1 MNLIRDIKIRTMMII
16 ILIIFSVLWGGVSA
30 FALHS
35 LKQLTAELS
44 LTDIQQEN
52 DEIINGANG
61 LYYRVGNTLDR
72 TLDAKRKN
80 DSATVS
86 EELES
91 ATADIS
97 KLRAGLEK
105 FKTIDHGSLDKAT
118 TDVIYNSSYQ
128 LFTRAIVPMYDALKA
143 DRVDEY
149 VQLSNQPYRELR
161 RNFTTAI
168 EQHNTKIDELQREAK
183 QRITWWVDTCRN
195 VLIGALVIGLLIVF
209 LTDRYLVRFLVKPLG
224 RIEEHMQILAAG
236 QLQTRM
242 MDMGKNCVGKLVP
255 FIQGMQDNWVRTVS
269 DIRSSSHEIYRSA
282 GEIAAGNT
290 DLSSRTEEQASAL
303 EQTAASMEELS
314 AVVKQNA
321 DNASQASQLALTA
334 SQAANQ
340 GGEIVGHVV
349 STMNNIS
356 ASSQK
361 IVDIIA
367 VINSIA
373 FQTNILAL
381 NAAVEAARAGE
392 QGRGFAV
399 VAAEV
404 RNLAQRSAQSAKEI
418 EGLIAASADS
428 VKTGTEQVALAGEA
442 MAKIVRDVTNVTDIM
457 GEIASASA
465 EQSKGI
471 TQVGQAVVEMD
482 SVTQQNAA
490 LVEQSSAA
498 SASLEEQARRLTEIV
513 SIFQLDTANEQLS
526 VQTSKTAVQ
535 QKKDTPVAVNKAPAR
550 TSMDNWET
558 F

>member
-1 MNLIRDIKIRTMMII
+1 MII

-30 FALHS
+30 FVLHS
-35 LKQLTAELS
+35 LQELTTDLS

-52 DEIINGANG
+52 SDIMNDDNG
-61 LYYRVGNTLDR
+61 LYYRVENTLDR
-72 TLDAKRKN
+72 TLDAIRKN
-80 DSATVS
+80 DSAAIS
-86 EELES
+86 EQLES
-91 ATADIS
+91 AAADIG
-97 KLRAGLEK
+97 KLRADLEK
-105 FKTIDHGSLDKAT
+105 FRTGDHGSIDKAT

-128 LFTRAIVPMYDALKA
+128 LLTRAIVPMYDALKA
-143 DRVDEY
+143 GRGDEY
-149 VQLSNQPYRELR
+149 VQLSNQPRRELR
-161 RNFTTAI
+161 RNFTAAI
-168 EQHNTKIDELQREAK
+168 EQYNTEIDKLIRDDK
-183 QRITWWVDTCRN
+183 QQITGWVDTCRN
-195 VLIGALVIGLLIVF
+195 VLIAALVIGLLIVF
-209 LTDRYLVRFLVKPLG
+209 LTDRYLVRYLVKPLEC
-224 RIEEHMQILAAG
+224 IQAHLQILADG
-236 QLQTRM
+236 KLQTRI
-242 MDMGKNCVGKLVP
+242 MDMGKNCAGKLVP
-255 FIQGMQDNWVRTVS
+255 FIQDMQDNWVRTVS

-321 DNASQASQLALTA
+321 DNASQASQLAQTA
-334 SQAANQ
+334 SQDANK

-399 VAAEV
+399 VASEV

-428 VKTGTEQVALAGEA
+428 VKTGSEQVALAGEA

-513 SIFQLDTANEQLS
+513 SIFQLPTANEPPS
-526 VQTSKTAVQ
+526 VQPLQAPVQ
-535 QKKDTPVAVNKAPAR
+535 QKKDTPVAVNTHASV
-550 TSMDNWET
+550 TSDNWET

>member
-1 MNLIRDIKIRTMMII
+1 MII

-30 FALHS
+30 FVLHS
-35 LKQLTAELS
+35 LQELTTDLS

-52 DEIINGANG
+52 RDIMNDDNG
-61 LYYRVGNTLDR
+61 LYYRVENTLDR
-72 TLDAKRKN
+72 TLDAIRKN
-80 DSATVS
+80 DSAAIS
-86 EELES
+86 EQLES
-91 ATADIS
+91 AAADIG
-97 KLRAGLEK
+97 KLRADLEK
-105 FKTIDHGSLDKAT
+105 FRTGDHGSIDKAT

-128 LFTRAIVPMYDALKA
+128 LLTRAIVPMYDALKA
-143 DRVDEY
+143 GRGDEY
-149 VQLSNQPYRELR
+149 VQLSNQPRRELR
-161 RNFTTAI
+161 RNFTAAI
-168 EQHNTKIDELQREAK
+168 EQYNTEIDKLIRDDK
-183 QRITWWVDTCRN
+183 QQITWWVDTCRN
-195 VLIGALVIGLLIVF
+195 VLIAALVIGLLIVF
-209 LTDRYLVRFLVKPLG
+209 LTDRYLVRYLVKPLEC
-224 RIEEHMQILAAG
+224 IQAHLQILADG
-236 QLQTRM
+236 KLQTRI
-242 MDMGKNCVGKLVP
+242 MDMGKNCAGKLVP
-255 FIQGMQDNWVRTVS
+255 FIQDMQDNWVRTVS

-321 DNASQASQLALTA
+321 DNASQASQLAQTA
-334 SQAANQ
+334 SQAANK

-399 VAAEV
+399 VASEV

-428 VKTGTEQVALAGEA
+428 VKTGSEQVALAGEA
-442 MAKIVRDVTNVTDIM
+442 MAKIVRGVTNVTDIM

-513 SIFQLDTANEQLS
+513 SIFQLPTANEPPS
-526 VQTSKTAVQ
+526 VQPLQAPVQ
-535 QKKDTPVAVNKAPAR
+535 QKKDTPVAVNTHASV
-550 TSMDNWET
+550 TSDNWET

>member
-1 MNLIRDIKIRTMMII
+1 MMII

-30 FALHS
+30 FVLHS
-35 LKQLTAELS
+35 LQKLTTDLS

-52 DEIINGANG
+52 RDIMNDDNG
-61 LYYRVGNTLDR
+61 LYYRVENTLDR
-72 TLDAKRKN
+72 TLDAIRKN
-80 DSATVS
+80 DSAAIS
-86 EELES
+86 EQLES
-91 ATADIS
+91 AAADIG
-97 KLRAGLEK
+97 KLRADLEK
-105 FKTIDHGSLDKAT
+105 FRTGDHGSIDKAT

-128 LFTRAIVPMYDALKA
+128 LLTRAIVPMYDALKA
-143 DRVDEY
+143 GRGDEY
-149 VQLSNQPYRELR
+149 VQLSNQPRRELR
-161 RNFTTAI
+161 RNFTAAI
-168 EQHNTKIDELQREAK
+168 EQYNTEIDKLIRDDK
-183 QRITWWVDTCRN
+183 QQITWWVDTCRN
-195 VLIGALVIGLLIVF
+195 VLIAALVIGLLIVF
-209 LTDRYLVRFLVKPLG
+209 LTDRYLVRYLVKPLEC
-224 RIEEHMQILAAG
+224 IQAHLQILADG
-236 QLQTRM
+236 KLQTRI
-242 MDMGKNCVGKLVP
+242 MDMGKNCAGKLVP
-255 FIQGMQDNWVRTVS
+255 FIQDMQDNWVRTVS
-269 DIRSSSHEIYRSA
+269 DIRSSSYEIYRSA

-321 DNASQASQLALTA
+321 DNASQASQLAQTA
-334 SQAANQ
+334 SQAANK

-399 VAAEV
+399 VASEV

-428 VKTGTEQVALAGEA
+428 VKTGSEQVALAGEA

-513 SIFQLDTANEQLS
+513 SIFQLATANKPPS
-526 VQTSKTAVQ
+526 VQPLQAPVQ
-535 QKKDTPVAVNKAPAR
+535 QKKDTPVAVNTHASV
-550 TSMDNWET
+550 TSDNWET

>member
-30 FALHS
+30 LALHS
-35 LKQLTAELS
+35 LQQLTTELS
-44 LTDIQQEN
+44 LTDIRQEN
-52 DEIINGANG
+52 GDIINDANG
-61 LYYRVGNTLDR
+61 LYYRVENTLDR
-72 TLDAKRKN
+72 TLDAIRKN
-80 DSATVS
+80 DSAAIS
-86 EELES
+86 EQLES
-91 ATADIS
+91 AAADIG
-97 KLRAGLEK
+97 KLRADLEK
-105 FKTIDHGSLDKAT
+105 FRTGDHGSIDKAT

-128 LFTRAIVPMYDALKA
+128 LLTRAIVPMYDALKA
-143 DRVDEY
+143 GRGDEY
-149 VQLSNQPYRELR
+149 VQLSNQPCRELR
-161 RNFTTAI
+161 RNFTAAI
-168 EQHNTKIDELQREAK
+168 EQYNTEIDKLTRDAK

-195 VLIGALVIGLLIVF
+195 VLIAALVIGLLIVF
-209 LTDRYLVRFLVKPLG
+209 LTDRYLVRYLVKPLEC
-224 RIEEHMQILAAG
+224 IQAHLQILADG
-236 QLQTRM
+236 KLQTRI
-242 MDMGKNCVGKLVP
+242 MDMGKNCAGKLVP
-255 FIQGMQDNWVRTVS
+255 FIQDMQDHWVRTVS
-269 DIRSSSHEIYRSA
+269 DIRSSSYEIYRSA

-321 DNASQASQLALTA
+321 DNASQASQLAQTA
-334 SQAANQ
+334 SQAANK

-399 VAAEV
+399 VASEV

-428 VKTGTEQVALAGEA
+428 VKTGSEQVALAGEA

-513 SIFQLDTANEQLS
+513 SIFQLATANKPPS
-526 VQTSKTAVQ
+526 VQPLQAPVQ
-535 QKKDTPVAVNKAPAR
+535 QKKDTPVAVNTHAR
-550 TSMDNWET
+550 VTSDNWET

>member
-1 MNLIRDIKIRTMMII
+1 MII

-30 FALHS
+30 FVLHS
-35 LKQLTAELS
+35 LQELATDLS

-52 DEIINGANG
+52 RDIMNDDNG
-61 LYYRVGNTLDR
+61 LYYRVENTLDR
-72 TLDAKRKN
+72 TLDAIRKN
-80 DSATVS
+80 DSAAIS
-86 EELES
+86 EQLES
-91 ATADIS
+91 AAADIG
-97 KLRAGLEK
+97 KLRADLEK
-105 FKTIDHGSLDKAT
+105 FRTGDHGNIDKAT

-128 LFTRAIVPMYDALKA
+128 LLTRAIVPMYDALKA
-143 DRVDEY
+143 GRGDEY
-149 VQLSNQPYRELR
+149 VQLSNQPGRELR
-161 RNFTTAI
+161 RNFTATI
-168 EQHNTKIDELQREAK
+168 EQYNTEIDKLIRDDRQ
-183 QRITWWVDTCRN
+183 QITWWVDTCRN
-195 VLIGALVIGLLIVF
+195 VLIAALVIGLLIVF
-209 LTDRYLVRFLVKPLG
+209 LTDRYLVRYLVKPLEC
-224 RIEEHMQILAAG
+224 IQAHLQILADG
-236 QLQTRM
+236 KLQTRI
-242 MDMGKNCVGKLVP
+242 MDMGKNCAGKLVP
-255 FIQGMQDNWVRTVS
+255 FIQDMQDNWVRTVS

-321 DNASQASQLALTA
+321 DNASQASQLAQTA
-334 SQAANQ
+334 SQAANK

-399 VAAEV
+399 VASEV

-428 VKTGTEQVALAGEA
+428 VKTGSEQVALAGEA

-513 SIFQLDTANEQLS
+513 SIFQLPTANEPPS
-526 VQTSKTAVQ
+526 VQPLQAPVQ
-535 QKKDTPVAVNKAPAR
+535 QKKDTPVAVNTHASV
-550 TSMDNWET
+550 TSDNWET

>member
-1 MNLIRDIKIRTMMII
+1 MMII

-30 FALHS
+30 FVLHS
-35 LKQLTAELS
+35 LQELTTDLS

-52 DEIINGANG
+52 RDIMNGDNG
-61 LYYRVGNTLDR
+61 LYYRVENTLDR
-72 TLDAKRKN
+72 TLDAIRKN
-80 DSATVS
+80 DSAAIS
-86 EELES
+86 EQLES
-91 ATADIS
+91 AAADIG
-97 KLRAGLEK
+97 KLRADLEK
-105 FKTIDHGSLDKAT
+105 FRTGDHGSIDKAT

-128 LFTRAIVPMYDALKA
+128 LLTRAIVPMYDALKA
-143 DRVDEY
+143 GRGDEY
-149 VQLSNQPYRELR
+149 VQLSNQPRRELR
-161 RNFTTAI
+161 RNFTAAI
-168 EQHNTKIDELQREAK
+168 EQYNTEIDKLIRDDK
-183 QRITWWVDTCRN
+183 QHITWWVDTCRN
-195 VLIGALVIGLLIVF
+195 VLIAALVIGLLIVF
-209 LTDRYLVRFLVKPLG
+209 LTDRYLVRYLVKPLEC
-224 RIEEHMQILAAG
+224 IQAHLQILADG
-236 QLQTRM
+236 KLQTRI
-242 MDMGKNCVGKLVP
+242 MDMGKNCAGKLVP
-255 FIQGMQDNWVRTVS
+255 FIQDMQDNWVRTVS

-321 DNASQASQLALTA
+321 DNASQASQLAQTA
-334 SQAANQ
+334 SQAANK

-399 VAAEV
+399 VASEV

-428 VKTGTEQVALAGEA
+428 VKTGSEQVALAGEA

-513 SIFQLDTANEQLS
+513 SIFQLATANKPPS
-526 VQTSKTAVQ
+526 VQPLQAPVQ
-535 QKKDTPVAVNKAPAR
+535 QKKDTPVAVNTHASV
-550 TSMDNWET
+550 TSDNWET

>member
-1 MNLIRDIKIRTMMII
+1 MII

-30 FALHS
+30 FVLHS
-35 LKQLTAELS
+35 LQELTTDLS

-52 DEIINGANG
+52 RDIMNGDNG
-61 LYYRVGNTLDR
+61 LYYRVENTLDR
-72 TLDAKRKN
+72 TLDAIRKN
-80 DSATVS
+80 DSAAIS
-86 EELES
+86 EQLES
-91 ATADIS
+91 AAADIG
-97 KLRAGLEK
+97 KLRADLEK
-105 FKTIDHGSLDKAT
+105 FRTGDHGSIDKAT

-128 LFTRAIVPMYDALKA
+128 LLTRAIVPMYDALKA
-143 DRVDEY
+143 GRGDEY
-149 VQLSNQPYRELR
+149 VQLSNQPRRELR
-161 RNFTTAI
+161 RNFTAAI
-168 EQHNTKIDELQREAK
+168 EQYNTEIDKLIRDDK
-183 QRITWWVDTCRN
+183 QHITWWVDTCRN
-195 VLIGALVIGLLIVF
+195 VLIAALVIGLLIVF
-209 LTDRYLVRFLVKPLG
+209 LTDRYLVRYLVKPLEC
-224 RIEEHMQILAAG
+224 IQAHLQILADG
-236 QLQTRM
+236 KLQTRI
-242 MDMGKNCVGKLVP
+242 MDMGKNCAGKLVP
-255 FIQGMQDNWVRTVS
+255 FIQDMQDNWVRTVS

-321 DNASQASQLALTA
+321 DNASQASQLAQTA
-334 SQAANQ
+334 SQAANK

-399 VAAEV
+399 VASEV

-428 VKTGTEQVALAGEA
+428 VKTGSEQVALAGEA

-513 SIFQLDTANEQLS
+513 SIFQLPTANEPPS
-526 VQTSKTAVQ
+526 VQPLQAPVQ
-535 QKKDTPVAVNKAPAR
+535 QKKDTPVAVNTHASV
-550 TSMDNWET
+550 TSDNWET

>member
-1 MNLIRDIKIRTMMII
+1 MII

-30 FALHS
+30 FVLHS
-35 LKQLTAELS
+35 LQKLTTDLS

-52 DEIINGANG
+52 RDIMNDDNG
-61 LYYRVGNTLDR
+61 LYYRVENTLDR
-72 TLDAKRKN
+72 TLDAIRKN
-80 DSATVS
+80 DSAAIS
-86 EELES
+86 EQLES
-91 ATADIS
+91 AAADIG
-97 KLRAGLEK
+97 KLRADLEK
-105 FKTIDHGSLDKAT
+105 FRTGDHGSIDKAT

-128 LFTRAIVPMYDALKA
+128 LLTRAIVPMYDALKA
-143 DRVDEY
+143 GRGDEY
-149 VQLSNQPYRELR
+149 VQLSNQPRRELR
-161 RNFTTAI
+161 RNFTAAI
-168 EQHNTKIDELQREAK
+168 EQYNTEIDKLIRDDK
-183 QRITWWVDTCRN
+183 QQITWWVDTCRN
-195 VLIGALVIGLLIVF
+195 VLIAALVIGLLIVF
-209 LTDRYLVRFLVKPLG
+209 LTDRYLVRYLVKPLEC
-224 RIEEHMQILAAG
+224 IQAHLQILADG
-236 QLQTRM
+236 KLQTRI
-242 MDMGKNCVGKLVP
+242 MDMGKNCAGKLVP
-255 FIQGMQDNWVRTVS
+255 FIQDMQDNWVRTVS

-321 DNASQASQLALTA
+321 DNASQASQLAQTA
-334 SQAANQ
+334 SQAANK

-399 VAAEV
+399 VASEV

-428 VKTGTEQVALAGEA
+428 VKTGSEQVALAGEA

-513 SIFQLDTANEQLS
+513 SIFQLATANKPPS
-526 VQTSKTAVQ
+526 VQPLQAPVQ
-535 QKKDTPVAVNKAPAR
+535 QKKDTPVAVNTHASV
-550 TSMDNWET
+550 TSDNWET

>member
-16 ILIIFSVLWGGVSA
+16 ILILFSLLWGGVSA
-30 FALHS
+30 FALYS
-35 LKQLTAELS
+35 LKQLTTELS
-44 LTDIQQEN
+44 LTDTQQEN
-52 DEIINGANG
+52 GDIINGANS
-61 LYYRVGNTLDR
+61 LYYRVGETLDR
-72 TLDAKRKN
+72 TLEARGRN
-80 DSATVS
+80 EPATVTS
-86 EELES
+86 GLES
-91 ATADIS
+91 TAVDIS
-97 KLRAGLEK
+97 RLHAGLEK
-105 FKTIDHGSLDKAT
+105 FKATDHANIDPAI
-118 TDVIYNSSYQ
+118 TDNIYNSSYQ
-128 LFTRAIVPMYDALKA
+128 LFSTAIEPMYEALKA
-143 DRVDEY
+143 GRDEDY
-149 VQLSNQPYRELR
+149 VRLSEQPYRELR

-168 EQHNTKIDELQREAK
+168 DQYNAEIGSLKRDASA
-183 QRITWWVDTCRN
+183 RITWWVAMCRN
-195 VLIGALVIGLLIVF
+195 VLIAALVLGVIIVF
-209 LTDRYLVRFLVKPLG
+209 LTDRYLVRFLVTPLE
-224 RIEEHMQILAAG
+224 RVQSHMQILAAG

-242 MDMGKNCVGKLVP
+242 TDMGKNCVGKLVP
-255 FIQGMQDNWVRTVS
+255 FIREMQDNWVRTVS
-269 DIRSSSHEIYRSA
+269 DIRSSAHEIYRSA
-282 GEIAAGNT
+282 GEIAAGNS

-321 DNASQASQLALTA
+321 DNASQASQLAQTT
-334 SQAANQ
+334 SQAANK
-340 GGEIVGHVV
+340 GGEIVDNVV
-349 STMNNIS
+349 STMNTIS
-356 ASSQK
+356 AGSQK
-361 IVDIIA
+361 IGDIIG

-399 VAAEV
+399 VASEV

-428 VKTGTEQVALAGEA
+428 VKTGSEQVAMAGEA
-442 MAKIVRDVTNVTDIM
+442 MSRIVRDVTNVTDIM

-513 SIFQLDTANEQLS
+513 SVFQLAGMNDPKIQPP
-526 VQTSKTAVQ
+526 VQAHAVPVRTAVA
-535 QKKDTPVAVNKAPAR
+535 TNAPALAS
-550 TSMDNWET
+550 TDNWET

>member
-1 MNLIRDIKIRTMMII
+1 MII

-30 FALHS
+30 FVLHS
-35 LKQLTAELS
+35 LQELTTDLS

-52 DEIINGANG
+52 SDIMNDDNG
-61 LYYRVGNTLDR
+61 LYYRVENTLDR
-72 TLDAKRKN
+72 TLDAIRKN
-80 DSATVS
+80 DSAAIS
-86 EELES
+86 EQLES
-91 ATADIS
+91 AAADIG
-97 KLRAGLEK
+97 KLRADLEK
-105 FKTIDHGSLDKAT
+105 FRTGDHGSIDKAT

-128 LFTRAIVPMYDALKA
+128 LLTRAIVPMYDALKA
-143 DRVDEY
+143 GRGDEY
-149 VQLSNQPYRELR
+149 VQLSNQPRRELR
-161 RNFTTAI
+161 RNFTAAI
-168 EQHNTKIDELQREAK
+168 EQYNTEIDKLIRDDK
-183 QRITWWVDTCRN
+183 QQITWWVDTCRN
-195 VLIGALVIGLLIVF
+195 VLIAALVIGLLIVF
-209 LTDRYLVRFLVKPLG
+209 LTDRYLVRYLVKPLEC
-224 RIEEHMQILAAG
+224 IQAHLQILADG
-236 QLQTRM
+236 KLQTRI
-242 MDMGKNCVGKLVP
+242 MDMGKNCAGKLVP
-255 FIQGMQDNWVRTVS
+255 FIQDMQDNWVRTVS

-321 DNASQASQLALTA
+321 DNASQASQLAQTA
-334 SQAANQ
+334 SQDANK

-399 VAAEV
+399 VASEV

-428 VKTGTEQVALAGEA
+428 VKTGSEQVALAGEA
-442 MAKIVRDVTNVTDIM
+442 MAKIVRGVTNVTDIM

-513 SIFQLDTANEQLS
+513 SIFQLPTANEPPS
-526 VQTSKTAVQ
+526 VQPLQAPVQ
-535 QKKDTPVAVNKAPAR
+535 QKKDTPVAVNTHASV
-550 TSMDNWET
+550 TSDNWET

>member
-1 MNLIRDIKIRTMMII
+1 MII

-30 FALHS
+30 FVLHS
-35 LKQLTAELS
+35 LQELTTDLS

-52 DEIINGANG
+52 RDIMNDDNG
-61 LYYRVGNTLDR
+61 LYYRVENTLDR
-72 TLDAKRKN
+72 TLDAIRKN
-80 DSATVS
+80 DSAAIS
-86 EELES
+86 EQLES
-91 ATADIS
+91 AAADIG
-97 KLRAGLEK
+97 KLRADLEK
-105 FKTIDHGSLDKAT
+105 FRTGDHGSIDKAT

-128 LFTRAIVPMYDALKA
+128 LLTRAIVPMYDALKA
-143 DRVDEY
+143 GRGDEY
-149 VQLSNQPYRELR
+149 VQLSNQPRRELR
-161 RNFTTAI
+161 RNFTAAI
-168 EQHNTKIDELQREAK
+168 EQYNTEIDKLIRDDK
-183 QRITWWVDTCRN
+183 QQITWWVDTCRN
-195 VLIGALVIGLLIVF
+195 VLIAALVIGLLIVF
-209 LTDRYLVRFLVKPLG
+209 LTDRYLVRYLVKPLEC
-224 RIEEHMQILAAG
+224 IQAHLQILADG
-236 QLQTRM
+236 KLQTRI
-242 MDMGKNCVGKLVP
+242 MDMGKNCAGKLVP
-255 FIQGMQDNWVRTVS
+255 FIQDMQDNWVRTVS

-321 DNASQASQLALTA
+321 DNASQASQLAQTA
-334 SQAANQ
+334 SQDANK

-399 VAAEV
+399 VASEV

-428 VKTGTEQVALAGEA
+428 VKTGSEQVALAGEA
-442 MAKIVRDVTNVTDIM
+442 MAKIVRGVTNVTDIM

-513 SIFQLDTANEQLS
+513 SIFQLPTANEPPS
-526 VQTSKTAVQ
+526 VQPLQAPVQ
-535 QKKDTPVAVNKAPAR
+535 QKKDTPVAVNTHASV
-550 TSMDNWET
+550 TSDNWET

>member
-30 FALHS
+30 FVLHS
-35 LKQLTAELS
+35 LQELTTDLS

-52 DEIINGANG
+52 RDIMSDDNG
-61 LYYRVGNTLDR
+61 LYYRVENTLDR
-72 TLDAKRKN
+72 TLDAIRKN
-80 DSATVS
+80 DSAAIS
-86 EELES
+86 EQLES
-91 ATADIS
+91 AAADIG
-97 KLRAGLEK
+97 KLRADLEK
-105 FKTIDHGSLDKAT
+105 FRTGDHGSIDKAT

-128 LFTRAIVPMYDALKA
+128 LLTRAIVPMYDALKA
-143 DRVDEY
+143 GRGDEY
-149 VQLSNQPYRELR
+149 VQLSNQPRRELR
-161 RNFTTAI
+161 RNFTAAI
-168 EQHNTKIDELQREAK
+168 EQYNTEIDKLIRDDK
-183 QRITWWVDTCRN
+183 QQITWWVDTCRN
-195 VLIGALVIGLLIVF
+195 VLIAALVIGLLIVF
-209 LTDRYLVRFLVKPLG
+209 LTDRYLVRYLVKPLEC
-224 RIEEHMQILAAG
+224 IQAHLQILADG
-236 QLQTRM
+236 KLQTRI
-242 MDMGKNCVGKLVP
+242 MDMGKNCAGKLVP
-255 FIQGMQDNWVRTVS
+255 FIQDMQDNWVRTVS

-321 DNASQASQLALTA
+321 DNASQASQLAQTA
-334 SQAANQ
+334 SQAANK

-399 VAAEV
+399 VASEV

-428 VKTGTEQVALAGEA
+428 VKTGSEQVALAGEA
-442 MAKIVRDVTNVTDIM
+442 MAKIVRGVTNVTDIM

-513 SIFQLDTANEQLS
+513 SIFQLPTANEPPS
-526 VQTSKTAVQ
+526 VQPLQAPVQ
-535 QKKDTPVAVNKAPAR
+535 QKKDTPVAVNTHASV
-550 TSMDNWET
+550 TSDNWET

>member
-1 MNLIRDIKIRTMMII
+1 MII

-35 LKQLTAELS
+35 LKQLTTELS

-52 DEIINGANG
+52 ADIINGANG
-61 LYYRVGNTLDR
+61 LYYQVGKTLDH
-72 TLDAKRKN
+72 TLDAIRKN
-80 DSATVS
+80 DIATTS

-91 ATADIS
+91 AAADIS

-105 FKTIDHGSLDKAT
+105 FKTVDHGSIDKAT
-118 TDVIYNSSYQ
+118 ADVIYNSSYQ
-128 LFTRAIVPMYDALKA
+128 LFTRAIIPMYDALKA
-143 DRVDEY
+143 GRDDEY
-149 VQLSNQPYRELR
+149 VQLSNHTGRELR
-161 RNFTTAI
+161 RNFTAAI
-168 EQHNTKIDELQREAK
+168 EQYNTEIDKLARDAK

-195 VLIGALVIGLLIVF
+195 VLIAALVIGLLIVS
-209 LTDRYLVRFLVKPLG
+209 LTDRYLVRYLVKPLE
-224 RIEEHMQILAAG
+224 RIQAHLQILADG
-236 QLQTRM
+236 KLQTRI
-242 MDMGKNCVGKLVP
+242 MDMGNNCVGKLVP
-255 FIQGMQDNWVRTVS
+255 FIQDMQDNWVRTVS
-269 DIRSSSHEIYRSA
+269 DIRSSADEIYRSA
-282 GEIAAGNT
+282 GEIAVGNS

-321 DNASQASQLALTA
+321 DNASQASQLAQTA
-334 SQAANQ
+334 SQAANK

-356 ASSQK
+356 TSSQK
-361 IVDIIA
+361 IVDIIG

-399 VAAEV
+399 VASEV

-428 VKTGTEQVALAGEA
+428 VKTGSEQVALAGEA
-442 MAKIVRDVTNVTDIM
+442 MAKIVMDVTNVTDIM

-498 SASLEEQARRLTEIV
+498 SASLEEQARRLTEVV
-513 SIFQLDTANEQLS
+513 SIFQLATANEQLS
-526 VQTSKTAVQ
+526 VQSSQAQVQ
-535 QKKDTPVAVNKAPAR
+535 QKKDPPVDVNKAPAR
-550 TSMDNWET
+550 VSANNWET

>member
-1 MNLIRDIKIRTMMII
+1 MII

-35 LKQLTAELS
+35 LQELTTDLS
-44 LTDIQQEN
+44 LTDIQREN
-52 DEIINGANG
+52 SDIMNDDNG
-61 LYYRVGNTLDR
+61 LYYRVENTLDR
-72 TLDAKRKN
+72 TLDAIRKN
-80 DSATVS
+80 DSAAIS
-86 EELES
+86 EQLES
-91 ATADIS
+91 AAADIG
-97 KLRAGLEK
+97 KLRADLEK
-105 FKTIDHGSLDKAT
+105 FRTGDHGSIDKAT

-128 LFTRAIVPMYDALKA
+128 LLTRAIVPMYDALKA
-143 DRVDEY
+143 GRGDEY
-149 VQLSNQPYRELR
+149 VQLSNQPRRELR
-161 RNFTTAI
+161 RNFTAAI
-168 EQHNTKIDELQREAK
+168 EQYNTEIDKLIRDDK
-183 QRITWWVDTCRN
+183 QQITWWVDTCRN
-195 VLIGALVIGLLIVF
+195 VLIAALVIGLLIVF
-209 LTDRYLVRFLVKPLG
+209 LTDRYLVRYLVKPLEC
-224 RIEEHMQILAAG
+224 IQAHLQILADG
-236 QLQTRM
+236 KLQTRI
-242 MDMGKNCVGKLVP
+242 MDMGKNCAGKLVP
-255 FIQGMQDNWVRTVS
+255 FIQDMQDNWVRTVS

-321 DNASQASQLALTA
+321 DNASQASQLAQTA
-334 SQAANQ
+334 SQAANK

-399 VAAEV
+399 VASEV

-428 VKTGTEQVALAGEA
+428 VKTGSEQVALAGEA

-513 SIFQLDTANEQLS
+513 SIFQLATANEPPS
-526 VQTSKTAVQ
+526 VQPLQAPVQ
-535 QKKDTPVAVNKAPAR
+535 QKKDTPVAVNTHASV
-550 TSMDNWET
+550 TSDNWET

>member
-1 MNLIRDIKIRTMMII
+1 MII

-30 FALHS
+30 FVLHS
-35 LKQLTAELS
+35 LQELTTDLS

-52 DEIINGANG
+52 RDIMNGDNG
-61 LYYRVGNTLDR
+61 LYYRVENTLDR
-72 TLDAKRKN
+72 TLDAIRKN
-80 DSATVS
+80 DSAAIS
-86 EELES
+86 EQLES
-91 ATADIS
+91 AAADIG
-97 KLRAGLEK
+97 KLRADLEK
-105 FKTIDHGSLDKAT
+105 FRTGDHGSIDKAT

-128 LFTRAIVPMYDALKA
+128 LLTRAIVPMYDALKA
-143 DRVDEY
+143 GRGDEY
-149 VQLSNQPYRELR
+149 VQLSNQPRRELR
-161 RNFTTAI
+161 RNFTAAI
-168 EQHNTKIDELQREAK
+168 EQYNTEIDKLIRDDK
-183 QRITWWVDTCRN
+183 QHITWWVDTCRN
-195 VLIGALVIGLLIVF
+195 VLIAALVIGLLIVF
-209 LTDRYLVRFLVKPLG
+209 LTDRYLVRYLVKPLEC
-224 RIEEHMQILAAG
+224 IQAHLQILADG
-236 QLQTRM
+236 KLQTRI
-242 MDMGKNCVGKLVP
+242 MDMGKNCAGKLVP
-255 FIQGMQDNWVRTVS
+255 FIQDMQDNWVRTVS

-321 DNASQASQLALTA
+321 DNASQASQLAQTA
-334 SQAANQ
+334 SQAANK

-399 VAAEV
+399 VASEV

-428 VKTGTEQVALAGEA
+428 VKTGSEQVALAGEA

-513 SIFQLDTANEQLS
+513 SIFQLATANKPPS
-526 VQTSKTAVQ
+526 VQPLQAPVQ
-535 QKKDTPVAVNKAPAR
+535 QKKDTPVAVNTHASV
-550 TSMDNWET
+550 TSDNWET

>member
-30 FALHS
+30 FVLHS
-35 LKQLTAELS
+35 LQKLTTDLS

-52 DEIINGANG
+52 RDIMNDDNG
-61 LYYRVGNTLDR
+61 LYYRVENTLDR
-72 TLDAKRKN
+72 TLDAIRKN
-80 DSATVS
+80 DSAAIS
-86 EELES
+86 EQLES
-91 ATADIS
+91 AAADIG
-97 KLRAGLEK
+97 KLRADLEK
-105 FKTIDHGSLDKAT
+105 FRTGDHGSIDKAT

-128 LFTRAIVPMYDALKA
+128 LLTRAIVPMYDALKA
-143 DRVDEY
+143 GRGDEY
-149 VQLSNQPYRELR
+149 VQLSNQPRRELR
-161 RNFTTAI
+161 RNFTAAI
-168 EQHNTKIDELQREAK
+168 EQYNTEIDKLIRDDK
-183 QRITWWVDTCRN
+183 QQITWWVDTCRN
-195 VLIGALVIGLLIVF
+195 VLIAALVIGLLIVF
-209 LTDRYLVRFLVKPLG
+209 LTDRYLVRYLVKPLEC
-224 RIEEHMQILAAG
+224 IQAHLQILADG
-236 QLQTRM
+236 KLQTRI
-242 MDMGKNCVGKLVP
+242 MDMGKNCAGKLVP
-255 FIQGMQDNWVRTVS
+255 FIQDMQDNWVRTVS
-269 DIRSSSHEIYRSA
+269 DIRSSSYEIYRSA

-321 DNASQASQLALTA
+321 DNASQASQLAQTA
-334 SQAANQ
+334 SQAANK

-399 VAAEV
+399 VASEV

-428 VKTGTEQVALAGEA
+428 VKTGSEQVALAGEA

-513 SIFQLDTANEQLS
+513 SIFQLATANKPPS
-526 VQTSKTAVQ
+526 VQPLQAPVQ
-535 QKKDTPVAVNKAPAR
+535 QKKDTPVAVNTHASV
-550 TSMDNWET
+550 TSDNWET

>member
-1 MNLIRDIKIRTMMII
+1 MMII

-30 FALHS
+30 FVLHS
-35 LKQLTAELS
+35 LQELTTDLS

-52 DEIINGANG
+52 RDIMSDDNG
-61 LYYRVGNTLDR
+61 LYYRVENTLDR
-72 TLDAKRKN
+72 TLDAIRKN
-80 DSATVS
+80 DSAAIS
-86 EELES
+86 EQLES
-91 ATADIS
+91 AAADIG
-97 KLRAGLEK
+97 KLRADLEK
-105 FKTIDHGSLDKAT
+105 FRTGDHGSIDKAT

-128 LFTRAIVPMYDALKA
+128 LLTRAIVPMYDALKA
-143 DRVDEY
+143 GRGDEY
-149 VQLSNQPYRELR
+149 VQLSNQPRRELR
-161 RNFTTAI
+161 RNFTAAI
-168 EQHNTKIDELQREAK
+168 EQYNTEIDKLIRDDK
-183 QRITWWVDTCRN
+183 QQITWWVDTCRN
-195 VLIGALVIGLLIVF
+195 VLIAALVIGLLIVF
-209 LTDRYLVRFLVKPLG
+209 LTDRYLVRYLVKPLEC
-224 RIEEHMQILAAG
+224 IQAHLQILADG
-236 QLQTRM
+236 KLQTRI
-242 MDMGKNCVGKLVP
+242 MDMGKNCAGKLVP
-255 FIQGMQDNWVRTVS
+255 FIQDMQDNWVRTVS

-321 DNASQASQLALTA
+321 DNASQASQLAQTA
-334 SQAANQ
+334 SQAANK

-399 VAAEV
+399 VASEV

-428 VKTGTEQVALAGEA
+428 VKTGSEQVALAGEA
-442 MAKIVRDVTNVTDIM
+442 MAKIVRGVTNVTDIM

-513 SIFQLDTANEQLS
+513 SIFQLPTANEPPS
-526 VQTSKTAVQ
+526 VQPLQAPVQ
-535 QKKDTPVAVNKAPAR
+535 QKKDTPVAVNTHASV
-550 TSMDNWET
+550 TSDNWET

>member
-1 MNLIRDIKIRTMMII
+1 MII

-30 FALHS
+30 FVLHS
-35 LKQLTAELS
+35 LQELTTDLS

-52 DEIINGANG
+52 RDIMNDDNG
-61 LYYRVGNTLDR
+61 LYYRVENTLDR
-72 TLDAKRKN
+72 TLDAIRKN
-80 DSATVS
+80 DSAAIS
-86 EELES
+86 EQLES
-91 ATADIS
+91 AAADIG
-97 KLRAGLEK
+97 KLRADLEK
-105 FKTIDHGSLDKAT
+105 FRTGDHGSIDKAT

-128 LFTRAIVPMYDALKA
+128 LLTRAIVPMYDALKA
-143 DRVDEY
+143 GRGDEY
-149 VQLSNQPYRELR
+149 VQLSNQPRRELR
-161 RNFTTAI
+161 RNFTAAI
-168 EQHNTKIDELQREAK
+168 EQYNTEIDKLIRDDK
-183 QRITWWVDTCRN
+183 QQITWWVDTCRN
-195 VLIGALVIGLLIVF
+195 VLIAALVIGLLIVF
-209 LTDRYLVRFLVKPLG
+209 LTDRYLVRYLVKPLEC
-224 RIEEHMQILAAG
+224 IEAHLQILADG
-236 QLQTRM
+236 KLQTRI
-242 MDMGKNCVGKLVP
+242 MDMGKNCAGKLVP
-255 FIQGMQDNWVRTVS
+255 FIQDMQDNWVRTVS

-321 DNASQASQLALTA
+321 DNASQASQLAQTA
-334 SQAANQ
+334 SQDANK

-399 VAAEV
+399 VASEV

-428 VKTGTEQVALAGEA
+428 VKTGSEQVALAGEA
-442 MAKIVRDVTNVTDIM
+442 MAKIVRGVTNVTDIM

-513 SIFQLDTANEQLS
+513 SIFQLPTANEPPS
-526 VQTSKTAVQ
+526 VQPLQAPVQ
-535 QKKDTPVAVNKAPAR
+535 QKKDTPVAVNTHASV
-550 TSMDNWET
+550 TSDNWET

>member
-1 MNLIRDIKIRTMMII
+1 MMII

-30 FALHS
+30 FVLHS
-35 LKQLTAELS
+35 LQELTTDLS

-52 DEIINGANG
+52 RDIMNDDNG
-61 LYYRVGNTLDR
+61 LYYRVENTLDR
-72 TLDAKRKN
+72 TLDAIRKN
-80 DSATVS
+80 DSAAIS
-86 EELES
+86 EQLES
-91 ATADIS
+91 AAADIG
-97 KLRAGLEK
+97 KLRADLEK
-105 FKTIDHGSLDKAT
+105 FRTGDHGSIDKAT

-128 LFTRAIVPMYDALKA
+128 LLTRAIVPMYDALKA
-143 DRVDEY
+143 GRGDEY
-149 VQLSNQPYRELR
+149 VQLSNQPRRELR
-161 RNFTTAI
+161 RNFTAAI
-168 EQHNTKIDELQREAK
+168 EQYNTEIDKLIRDDK
-183 QRITWWVDTCRN
+183 QQITGWVDTCRN
-195 VLIGALVIGLLIVF
+195 VLIAALVIGLLIVF
-209 LTDRYLVRFLVKPLG
+209 LTDRYLVRYLVKPLEC
-224 RIEEHMQILAAG
+224 IQAHLQILADG
-236 QLQTRM
+236 KLQTRI
-242 MDMGKNCVGKLVP
+242 MDMGKNCAGKLVP
-255 FIQGMQDNWVRTVS
+255 FIQDMQDNWVRTVS

-321 DNASQASQLALTA
+321 DNASQASQLAQTA
-334 SQAANQ
+334 SQAANK

-399 VAAEV
+399 VASEV

-428 VKTGTEQVALAGEA
+428 VKTGSEQVALAGEA

-513 SIFQLDTANEQLS
+513 SIFQLATANEPPS
-526 VQTSKTAVQ
+526 VQPLQAPVQ
-535 QKKDTPVAVNKAPAR
+535 QKKDTPVAVNTHASV
-550 TSMDNWET
+550 TSDNWET

>member
-1 MNLIRDIKIRTMMII
+1 MII

-35 LKQLTAELS
+35 LKQLTTELS

-52 DEIINGANG
+52 GDIINGANG
-61 LYYRVGNTLDR
+61 LYYQVGNTLDR
-72 TLDAKRKN
+72 TLDAIRKN
-80 DSATVS
+80 DSATAS

-91 ATADIS
+91 AAADIS
-97 KLRAGLEK
+97 KLRDGLEK
-105 FKTIDHGSLDKAT
+105 FKTSDHANIDKAT

-128 LFTRAIVPMYDALKA
+128 LFTRAVVPMYDALKA

-161 RNFTTAI
+161 RNFTAAI
-168 EQHNTKIDELQREAK
+168 EQYNTEIDKLTRDAK

-195 VLIGALVIGLLIVF
+195 VLIVALVIGLLIVF
-209 LTDRYLVRFLVKPLG
+209 LTDRYLVRYLVKPLE
-224 RIEEHMQILAAG
+224 RIQTHLQILADG
-236 QLQTRM
+236 KLQTRI
-242 MDMGKNCVGKLVP
+242 MDMGNNCVGKLVP
-255 FIQGMQDNWVRTVS
+255 FIRDMQDNWVRTVS
-269 DIRSSSHEIYRSA
+269 DIRSSAHEIYRSA
-282 GEIAAGNT
+282 GEIAAGNS

-334 SQAANQ
+334 SQAANK
-340 GGEIVGHVV
+340 GGEIVDHVV
-349 STMNNIS
+349 STMNTIS
-356 ASSQK
+356 AGSQK
-361 IVDIIA
+361 IGDIIG

-399 VAAEV
+399 VASEV

-428 VKTGTEQVALAGEA
+428 VKTGSEQVAQAGEA
-442 MAKIVRDVTNVTDIM
+442 MARIVRDVTNVTDIM

-498 SASLEEQARRLTEIV
+498 SASLEEQARRLTEVV
-513 SIFQLDTANEQLS
+513 SIFQLATANEQLS
-526 VQTSKTAVQ
+526 VQSSQAPVQ
-535 QKKDTPVAVNKAPAR
+535 QKKPTPVAVNKAPAHI
-550 TSMDNWET
+550 SADNWET

>member
-1 MNLIRDIKIRTMMII
+1 MII
-16 ILIIFSVLWGGVSA
+16 ILITFSLLWGGVSA

-35 LKQLTAELS
+35 LKQLTIELS
-44 LTDIQQEN
+44 LTVTQQDN
-52 DEIINGANG
+52 GDIINDANS
-61 LYYRVGNTLDR
+61 LYYRVGETLDR
-72 TLDAKRKN
+72 TLEARGRN
-80 DSATVS
+80 EPSTVTS
-86 EELES
+86 GLES
-91 ATADIS
+91 AATDIS
-97 KLRAGLEK
+97 RLRAGLEK
-105 FKTIDHGSLDKAT
+105 FKSTGHANVDLAV
-118 TDVIYNSSYQ
+118 TDNIYNSSYQ
-128 LFTRAIVPMYDALKA
+128 LFSKAIEPMYESLKA
-143 DRVDEY
+143 GRDEDY
-149 VQLSNQPYRELR
+149 VRLSEQPYRELR
-161 RNFTTAI
+161 RSFTTAI
-168 EQHNTKIDELQREAK
+168 EQYNAEIDRLKRDASA
-183 QRITWWVDTCRN
+183 RITWWVDMCRN
-195 VLIGALVIGLLIVF
+195 VLIAALILGLIIVF
-209 LTDRYLVRFLVKPLG
+209 LTDRYLVRFLVTPLE
-224 RIEEHMQILAAG
+224 RVQSHMQILAAG

-242 MDMGKNCVGKLVP
+242 TDMGKNCVGKLVP
-255 FIQGMQDNWVRTVS
+255 FILEMQDNWVRTVS
-269 DIRSSSHEIYRSA
+269 DIRSSAHEIYRSA
-282 GEIAAGNT
+282 GEIAAGNS

-321 DNASQASQLALTA
+321 DNASQASRLAQTA
-334 SQAANQ
+334 SQAANK
-340 GGEIVGHVV
+340 GGEIVDHVV
-349 STMNNIS
+349 STMNIIS
-356 ASSQK
+356 SGSQK
-361 IVDIIA
+361 IGDIIG

-399 VAAEV
+399 VATEV

-428 VKTGTEQVALAGEA
+428 VKTGSEQVAQAGEA
-442 MAKIVRDVTNVTDIM
+442 MARIVRDVTNVTDIM

-513 SIFQLDTANEQLS
+513 SVFQLAGMSEPG
-526 VQTSKTAVQ
+526 VQPPVQAQAVPVRTAVA
-535 QKKDTPVAVNKAPAR
+535 TNAPAR
-550 TSMDNWET
+550 DSTDNWET

>member
-1 MNLIRDIKIRTMMII
+1 MII

-30 FALHS
+30 FVLHS
-35 LKQLTAELS
+35 LQELTTDLS

-52 DEIINGANG
+52 RDIMNDDNG
-61 LYYRVGNTLDR
+61 LYYRVENTLDR
-72 TLDAKRKN
+72 TLDAIRKN
-80 DSATVS
+80 DSAAIS
-86 EELES
+86 EQLES
-91 ATADIS
+91 AAADIG
-97 KLRAGLEK
+97 KLRADLEK
-105 FKTIDHGSLDKAT
+105 FRTGDHGSIDKAT

-128 LFTRAIVPMYDALKA
+128 LLTRAIVPMYDALKA
-143 DRVDEY
+143 GRGDEY
-149 VQLSNQPYRELR
+149 VQLSNQPRRELR
-161 RNFTTAI
+161 RNFTAAI
-168 EQHNTKIDELQREAK
+168 EQYNTEIDKLIRDDK
-183 QRITWWVDTCRN
+183 QQITWWVDTCRN
-195 VLIGALVIGLLIVF
+195 VLIATLVIGLLIVF
-209 LTDRYLVRFLVKPLG
+209 LTDRYLVRYLVKPLEC
-224 RIEEHMQILAAG
+224 IQAHLQILADG
-236 QLQTRM
+236 KLQTRI
-242 MDMGKNCVGKLVP
+242 MDMGKNCAGQLVP
-255 FIQGMQDNWVRTVS
+255 FIQDMQDHWVRTVS

-321 DNASQASQLALTA
+321 DNASQASQLAQTA
-334 SQAANQ
+334 SQAANK

-399 VAAEV
+399 VASEV

-428 VKTGTEQVALAGEA
+428 VKTGSEQVALAGEA

-513 SIFQLDTANEQLS
+513 SIFQLATANKPPS
-526 VQTSKTAVQ
+526 VQPLQAPVQ
-535 QKKDTPVAVNKAPAR
+535 QKKDTPVAVNTHASV
-550 TSMDNWET
+550 TSDNWET

>member
-1 MNLIRDIKIRTMMII
+1 MII

-30 FALHS
+30 FVLHS
-35 LKQLTAELS
+35 LQELTTDLS

-52 DEIINGANG
+52 SDIMNDDNG
-61 LYYRVGNTLDR
+61 LYYRVENTLDR
-72 TLDAKRKN
+72 TLDAIRKN
-80 DSATVS
+80 DSAAIS
-86 EELES
+86 EQLES
-91 ATADIS
+91 AAADIG
-97 KLRAGLEK
+97 KLRADLEK
-105 FKTIDHGSLDKAT
+105 FRTGDHGSIDKAT

-128 LFTRAIVPMYDALKA
+128 LLTRAIVPMYDALKA
-143 DRVDEY
+143 GRGDEY
-149 VQLSNQPYRELR
+149 VQLSNQPRRELR
-161 RNFTTAI
+161 RNFTAAI
-168 EQHNTKIDELQREAK
+168 EQYNTEIDKLIRDDK
-183 QRITWWVDTCRN
+183 QQITWWVDTCRN
-195 VLIGALVIGLLIVF
+195 VLIAALVIGLLIVF
-209 LTDRYLVRFLVKPLG
+209 LTDRYLVRYLVKPLEC
-224 RIEEHMQILAAG
+224 IQAHLQILADG
-236 QLQTRM
+236 KLQTRI
-242 MDMGKNCVGKLVP
+242 MDMGKNCAGKLVP
-255 FIQGMQDNWVRTVS
+255 FIQDMQDNWVRTVS

-321 DNASQASQLALTA
+321 DNASQASQLAQTA
-334 SQAANQ
+334 SQAANK

-399 VAAEV
+399 VASEV

-428 VKTGTEQVALAGEA
+428 VKTGSEQVALAGEA

-513 SIFQLDTANEQLS
+513 SIFQLATANEPPS
-526 VQTSKTAVQ
+526 VQPLQAPVQ
-535 QKKDTPVAVNKAPAR
+535 QKKDTPVAVNTHASV
-550 TSMDNWET
+550 TSDNWET

>member
-30 FALHS
+30 FVLHS
-35 LKQLTAELS
+35 LQELTTDLS

-52 DEIINGANG
+52 SDIMNDDNG
-61 LYYRVGNTLDR
+61 LYYRVENTLDR
-72 TLDAKRKN
+72 TLDAIRKN
-80 DSATVS
+80 DSAAIS
-86 EELES
+86 EQLES
-91 ATADIS
+91 AAADIG
-97 KLRAGLEK
+97 KLRADLEK
-105 FKTIDHGSLDKAT
+105 FRTGDHGSIDKAT

-128 LFTRAIVPMYDALKA
+128 LLTRAIVPMYDALKA
-143 DRVDEY
+143 GRGDEY
-149 VQLSNQPYRELR
+149 VQLSNQPRRELR
-161 RNFTTAI
+161 RNFTAAI
-168 EQHNTKIDELQREAK
+168 EQYNTEIDKLIRDDK
-183 QRITWWVDTCRN
+183 QQITGWVDTCRN
-195 VLIGALVIGLLIVF
+195 VLIAALVIGLLIVF
-209 LTDRYLVRFLVKPLG
+209 LTDRYLVRYLVKPLEC
-224 RIEEHMQILAAG
+224 IQAHLQILADG
-236 QLQTRM
+236 KLQTRI
-242 MDMGKNCVGKLVP
+242 MDMGKNCAGKLVP
-255 FIQGMQDNWVRTVS
+255 FIQDMQDNWVRTVS

-321 DNASQASQLALTA
+321 DNASQASQLAQTA
-334 SQAANQ
+334 SQAANK

-399 VAAEV
+399 VASEV

-428 VKTGTEQVALAGEA
+428 VKTGSEQVALAGEA

-513 SIFQLDTANEQLS
+513 SIFQLATANEPPS
-526 VQTSKTAVQ
+526 VQPLQAPVQ
-535 QKKDTPVAVNKAPAR
+535 QKKDTPVAVNTHASV
-550 TSMDNWET
+550 TSDNWET

>member
-1 MNLIRDIKIRTMMII
+1 MII

-30 FALHS
+30 FVLHS
-35 LKQLTAELS
+35 LQELTTDLS

-52 DEIINGANG
+52 SDIMNDDNG
-61 LYYRVGNTLDR
+61 LYYRVENTLDR
-72 TLDAKRKN
+72 TLDAIRKN
-80 DSATVS
+80 DSAAIS
-86 EELES
+86 EQLES
-91 ATADIS
+91 AAADIG
-97 KLRAGLEK
+97 KLRADLEK
-105 FKTIDHGSLDKAT
+105 FRTGDHGSIDKAT

-128 LFTRAIVPMYDALKA
+128 LLTRAIVPMYDALKA
-143 DRVDEY
+143 GRGDEY
-149 VQLSNQPYRELR
+149 VQLSNQPGRELR
-161 RNFTTAI
+161 RNFTAAI
-168 EQHNTKIDELQREAK
+168 EQYNTEIDKLIRDDK
-183 QRITWWVDTCRN
+183 QQITWWVDTCRN
-195 VLIGALVIGLLIVF
+195 VLIAALVIGLLIVF
-209 LTDRYLVRFLVKPLG
+209 LTDRYLVRYLVKPLEC
-224 RIEEHMQILAAG
+224 IQAHLQILADG
-236 QLQTRM
+236 KLQTRI
-242 MDMGKNCVGKLVP
+242 MDMGKNCAGKLVP
-255 FIQGMQDNWVRTVS
+255 FIQDMQDNWVRTVS

-321 DNASQASQLALTA
+321 DNASQASQLAQTA
-334 SQAANQ
+334 SQDANK

-399 VAAEV
+399 VASEV

-428 VKTGTEQVALAGEA
+428 VKTGSEQVALAGEA
-442 MAKIVRDVTNVTDIM
+442 MAKIVRGVTNVTDIM

-513 SIFQLDTANEQLS
+513 SIFQLPTANKPPS
-526 VQTSKTAVQ
+526 VQPLQAPVQ
-535 QKKDTPVAVNKAPAR
+535 QKKDTPVAVNTHASV
-550 TSMDNWET
+550 TSDNWET

>member
-1 MNLIRDIKIRTMMII
+1 MMII

-30 FALHS
+30 FVLHS
-35 LKQLTAELS
+35 LQELTTDLS

-52 DEIINGANG
+52 RDIMNGDNG
-61 LYYRVGNTLDR
+61 LYYRVENTLDR
-72 TLDAKRKN
+72 TLDAIRKN
-80 DSATVS
+80 DSAAIS
-86 EELES
+86 EQLES
-91 ATADIS
+91 AAADIG
-97 KLRAGLEK
+97 KLRADLEK
-105 FKTIDHGSLDKAT
+105 FRTGDHGSIDKAT

-128 LFTRAIVPMYDALKA
+128 LLTRAIVPMYDALKA
-143 DRVDEY
+143 GRGDEY
-149 VQLSNQPYRELR
+149 VQLSNQPRRELR
-161 RNFTTAI
+161 RNFTAAI
-168 EQHNTKIDELQREAK
+168 EQYNTEIDKLIRDDK
-183 QRITWWVDTCRN
+183 QHITWWVDTCRN
-195 VLIGALVIGLLIVF
+195 VLIAALVIGLLIVF
-209 LTDRYLVRFLVKPLG
+209 LTDRYLVRYLVKPLEC
-224 RIEEHMQILAAG
+224 IQAHLQILADG
-236 QLQTRM
+236 KLQTRI
-242 MDMGKNCVGKLVP
+242 MDMGKNCAGKLVP
-255 FIQGMQDNWVRTVS
+255 FIQDMQDNWVRTVS

-321 DNASQASQLALTA
+321 DNASQASQLAQTA
-334 SQAANQ
+334 SQAANK

-399 VAAEV
+399 VASEV

-428 VKTGTEQVALAGEA
+428 VKTGSEQVALAGEA

-513 SIFQLDTANEQLS
+513 SIFQLATANEPPS
-526 VQTSKTAVQ
+526 VQPLQAPVQ
-535 QKKDTPVAVNKAPAR
+535 QKKDTPVAVNTHASV
-550 TSMDNWET
+550 TSDNWET

>member
-1 MNLIRDIKIRTMMII
+1 MII

-30 FALHS
+30 FVLHS
-35 LKQLTAELS
+35 LQELTTDLS

-52 DEIINGANG
+52 RDIMNGDNG
-61 LYYRVGNTLDR
+61 LYYRVENTLDR
-72 TLDAKRKN
+72 TLDAIRKN
-80 DSATVS
+80 DSAAIS
-86 EELES
+86 EQLES
-91 ATADIS
+91 AAADIG
-97 KLRAGLEK
+97 KLRADLEK
-105 FKTIDHGSLDKAT
+105 FRTGDHGSIDKAT

-128 LFTRAIVPMYDALKA
+128 LLTRAIVPMYDALKA
-143 DRVDEY
+143 GRGDEY
-149 VQLSNQPYRELR
+149 VQLSNQPRRELR
-161 RNFTTAI
+161 RNFTAAI
-168 EQHNTKIDELQREAK
+168 EQYNTEIDKLIRDDK
-183 QRITWWVDTCRN
+183 QHITWWVDTCRN
-195 VLIGALVIGLLIVF
+195 VLIAALVIGLLIVF
-209 LTDRYLVRFLVKPLG
+209 LTDRYLVRYLVKPLEC
-224 RIEEHMQILAAG
+224 IQAHLQILADG
-236 QLQTRM
+236 KLQTRI
-242 MDMGKNCVGKLVP
+242 MDMGKNCAGKLVP
-255 FIQGMQDNWVRTVS
+255 FIQDMQDNWVRTVS

-321 DNASQASQLALTA
+321 DNASQASQLAQTA
-334 SQAANQ
+334 SQDANK

-399 VAAEV
+399 VASEV

-428 VKTGTEQVALAGEA
+428 VKTGSEQVALAGEA
-442 MAKIVRDVTNVTDIM
+442 MAKIVRGVTNVTDIM

-513 SIFQLDTANEQLS
+513 SIFQLPTANEPPS
-526 VQTSKTAVQ
+526 VQPLQAPVQ
-535 QKKDTPVAVNKAPAR
+535 QKKDTPVAVNTHASV
-550 TSMDNWET
+550 TSDNWET

>member
-1 MNLIRDIKIRTMMII
+1 MII

-30 FALHS
+30 FVLHS
-35 LKQLTAELS
+35 LQELTTDLS

-52 DEIINGANG
+52 RDIMNGDNG
-61 LYYRVGNTLDR
+61 LYYRVENTLDR
-72 TLDAKRKN
+72 TLDAIRKN
-80 DSATVS
+80 DSAAIS
-86 EELES
+86 EQLES
-91 ATADIS
+91 AAADIG
-97 KLRAGLEK
+97 KLRADLEK
-105 FKTIDHGSLDKAT
+105 FRTGDHGSIDKAT

-128 LFTRAIVPMYDALKA
+128 LLTRAIVPMYDALKA
-143 DRVDEY
+143 GRGDEY
-149 VQLSNQPYRELR
+149 VQLSNQPCRELR
-161 RNFTTAI
+161 RNFTAAI
-168 EQHNTKIDELQREAK
+168 EQYNTEIDKLTRDAK

-195 VLIGALVIGLLIVF
+195 VLIAALVIGLLIVF
-209 LTDRYLVRFLVKPLG
+209 LTDRYLVRYLVKPLEC
-224 RIEEHMQILAAG
+224 IQAHLQILADG
-236 QLQTRM
+236 KLQTRI
-242 MDMGKNCVGKLVP
+242 MDMGKNCAGKLVP
-255 FIQGMQDNWVRTVS
+255 FIQDMQDNWVRTVS

-321 DNASQASQLALTA
+321 DNASQASQLAQTA
-334 SQAANQ
+334 SQAANK

-399 VAAEV
+399 VASEV

-428 VKTGTEQVALAGEA
+428 VKTGSEQVALAGEA

-513 SIFQLDTANEQLS
+513 SIFQLATANEPPS
-526 VQTSKTAVQ
+526 VQPLQAPVQ
-535 QKKDTPVAVNKAPAR
+535 QKKDTPVAVNTHASV
-550 TSMDNWET
+550 TSDNWET

>member
-30 FALHS
+30 FVLHS
-35 LKQLTAELS
+35 LQELTTDLS

-52 DEIINGANG
+52 SDIMNDDNG
-61 LYYRVGNTLDR
+61 LYYRVENTLDR
-72 TLDAKRKN
+72 TLDAIRKN
-80 DSATVS
+80 DSAAIS
-86 EELES
+86 EQLES
-91 ATADIS
+91 AAADIG
-97 KLRAGLEK
+97 KLRADLEK
-105 FKTIDHGSLDKAT
+105 FRTGDHGSIDKAT

-128 LFTRAIVPMYDALKA
+128 LLTRAIVPMYDALKA
-143 DRVDEY
+143 GRGDEY
-149 VQLSNQPYRELR
+149 VQLSNQPRRELR
-161 RNFTTAI
+161 RNFTAAI
-168 EQHNTKIDELQREAK
+168 EQYNTEIDKLIRDDK
-183 QRITWWVDTCRN
+183 QQITWWVDTCRN
-195 VLIGALVIGLLIVF
+195 VLIAALVIGLLIVF
-209 LTDRYLVRFLVKPLG
+209 LTDRYLVRYLVKPLEC
-224 RIEEHMQILAAG
+224 IQAHLQILADG
-236 QLQTRM
+236 KLQTRI
-242 MDMGKNCVGKLVP
+242 MDMGKNCAGKLVP
-255 FIQGMQDNWVRTVS
+255 FIQDMQDNWVRTVS

-321 DNASQASQLALTA
+321 DNASQASQLAQTA
-334 SQAANQ
+334 SQAANK

-399 VAAEV
+399 VASEV

-428 VKTGTEQVALAGEA
+428 VKTGSEQVALAGEA

-513 SIFQLDTANEQLS
+513 SIFQLATANEPPS
-526 VQTSKTAVQ
+526 VQPLQAPVQ
-535 QKKDTPVAVNKAPAR
+535 QKKDTPVAVNTHASV
-550 TSMDNWET
+550 TSDNWET

>member
-30 FALHS
+30 FVLHS
-35 LKQLTAELS
+35 LQELTTDLS

-52 DEIINGANG
+52 RDIMNGDNG
-61 LYYRVGNTLDR
+61 LYYRVENTLDR
-72 TLDAKRKN
+72 TLDAIRKN
-80 DSATVS
+80 DSAAIS
-86 EELES
+86 EQLES
-91 ATADIS
+91 AAADIG
-97 KLRAGLEK
+97 KLRADLEK
-105 FKTIDHGSLDKAT
+105 FRTGDHGSIDKAT

-128 LFTRAIVPMYDALKA
+128 LLTRAIVPMYDALKA
-143 DRVDEY
+143 GRGDEY
-149 VQLSNQPYRELR
+149 VQLSNQPRRELR
-161 RNFTTAI
+161 RNFTAAI
-168 EQHNTKIDELQREAK
+168 EQYNTEIDKLIRDDK
-183 QRITWWVDTCRN
+183 QHITWWVDTCRN
-195 VLIGALVIGLLIVF
+195 VLIAALVIGLLIVF
-209 LTDRYLVRFLVKPLG
+209 LTDRYLVRYLVKPLEC
-224 RIEEHMQILAAG
+224 IQAHLQILADG
-236 QLQTRM
+236 KLQTRI
-242 MDMGKNCVGKLVP
+242 MDMGKNCAGKLVP
-255 FIQGMQDNWVRTVS
+255 FIQDMQDNWVRTVS

-321 DNASQASQLALTA
+321 DNASQASQLAQTA
-334 SQAANQ
+334 SQAANK

-399 VAAEV
+399 VASEV

-428 VKTGTEQVALAGEA
+428 VKTGSEQVALAGEA

-513 SIFQLDTANEQLS
+513 SIFQLATANKPPS
-526 VQTSKTAVQ
+526 VQPLQAPVQ
-535 QKKDTPVAVNKAPAR
+535 QKKDTPVAVNTHASV
-550 TSMDNWET
+550 TSDNWET

>member
-30 FALHS
+30 FVLHS
-35 LKQLTAELS
+35 LQELTTDLS

-52 DEIINGANG
+52 SDIMNDDNG
-61 LYYRVGNTLDR
+61 LYYRVENTLDR
-72 TLDAKRKN
+72 TLDAIRKN
-80 DSATVS
+80 DSAAIS
-86 EELES
+86 EQLES
-91 ATADIS
+91 AAADIG
-97 KLRAGLEK
+97 KLRADLEK
-105 FKTIDHGSLDKAT
+105 FRTGDHGSIDKAT

-128 LFTRAIVPMYDALKA
+128 LLTRAIVPMYDALKA
-143 DRVDEY
+143 GRGDEY
-149 VQLSNQPYRELR
+149 VQLSNQPRRELR
-161 RNFTTAI
+161 RNFTAAI
-168 EQHNTKIDELQREAK
+168 EQYNTEIDKLIRDDK
-183 QRITWWVDTCRN
+183 QQITWWVDTCRN
-195 VLIGALVIGLLIVF
+195 VLIAALVIGLLIVF
-209 LTDRYLVRFLVKPLG
+209 LTDRYLVRYLVKPLEC
-224 RIEEHMQILAAG
+224 IQAHLQILADG
-236 QLQTRM
+236 KLQTRI
-242 MDMGKNCVGKLVP
+242 MDMGKNCAGKLVP
-255 FIQGMQDNWVRTVS
+255 FIQDMQDNWVRTVS

-321 DNASQASQLALTA
+321 DNASQASQLAQTA
-334 SQAANQ
+334 SQDANK

-399 VAAEV
+399 VASEV

-428 VKTGTEQVALAGEA
+428 VKTGSEQVALAGEA
-442 MAKIVRDVTNVTDIM
+442 MAKIVRGVTNVTDIM

-513 SIFQLDTANEQLS
+513 SIFQLPTANEPPS
-526 VQTSKTAVQ
+526 VQPLQAPVQ
-535 QKKDTPVAVNKAPAR
+535 QKKDTPVAVNTHASV
-550 TSMDNWET
+550 TSDNWET

>member
-35 LKQLTAELS
+35 LQELTTDLS

-52 DEIINGANG
+52 SDIMNDDNG
-61 LYYRVGNTLDR
+61 LYYRVENTLDR
-72 TLDAKRKN
+72 TLDAIRKN
-80 DSATVS
+80 DSAAIS
-86 EELES
+86 EQLES
-91 ATADIS
+91 AAADIG
-97 KLRAGLEK
+97 KLRADLEK
-105 FKTIDHGSLDKAT
+105 FRTGDHGSIDKAT

-128 LFTRAIVPMYDALKA
+128 LLTRAIVPMYDALKA
-143 DRVDEY
+143 GRGDEY
-149 VQLSNQPYRELR
+149 VQLSNQPGRELR
-161 RNFTTAI
+161 RNFTATI
-168 EQHNTKIDELQREAK
+168 EQYNTEIDKLIRDDRQ
-183 QRITWWVDTCRN
+183 QITWWVDTCRN
-195 VLIGALVIGLLIVF
+195 VLIAALVIGLLIVF
-209 LTDRYLVRFLVKPLG
+209 LTDRYLVRYLVKPLEC
-224 RIEEHMQILAAG
+224 IQAHLQILADG
-236 QLQTRM
+236 KLQTRI
-242 MDMGKNCVGKLVP
+242 MDMGKNCAGKLVP
-255 FIQGMQDNWVRTVS
+255 FIQDMQDNWVRTVS

-321 DNASQASQLALTA
+321 DNASQASQLAQTA
-334 SQAANQ
+334 SQAANK

-399 VAAEV
+399 VASEV

-428 VKTGTEQVALAGEA
+428 VKTGSEQVALAGEA

-498 SASLEEQARRLTEIV
+498 SASLEEQARHLTEIV
-513 SIFQLDTANEQLS
+513 SIFQLATANKPPS
-526 VQTSKTAVQ
+526 VQPLQAPVQ
-535 QKKDTPVAVNKAPAR
+535 QKKDTPVAVNTHASV
-550 TSMDNWET
+550 TSDNWET

>member
-1 MNLIRDIKIRTMMII
+1 MMII

-30 FALHS
+30 FVLHS
-35 LKQLTAELS
+35 LQELTTDLS

-52 DEIINGANG
+52 SDIMNDDNG
-61 LYYRVGNTLDR
+61 LYYRVENTLDR
-72 TLDAKRKN
+72 TLDAIRKN
-80 DSATVS
+80 DSAAIS
-86 EELES
+86 EQLES
-91 ATADIS
+91 AAADIG
-97 KLRAGLEK
+97 KLRADLEK
-105 FKTIDHGSLDKAT
+105 FRTGDHGSIDKAT

-128 LFTRAIVPMYDALKA
+128 LLTRAIVPMYDALKA
-143 DRVDEY
+143 GRGDEY
-149 VQLSNQPYRELR
+149 VQLSNQPRRELR
-161 RNFTTAI
+161 RNFTAAI
-168 EQHNTKIDELQREAK
+168 EQYNTEIDKLIRDDK
-183 QRITWWVDTCRN
+183 QQITGWVDTCRN
-195 VLIGALVIGLLIVF
+195 VLIAALVIGLLIVF
-209 LTDRYLVRFLVKPLG
+209 LTDRYLVRYLVKPLEC
-224 RIEEHMQILAAG
+224 IEAHLQILADG
-236 QLQTRM
+236 KLQTRI
-242 MDMGKNCVGKLVP
+242 MDMGKNCAGKLVP
-255 FIQGMQDNWVRTVS
+255 FIQDMQDNWVRTVS

-321 DNASQASQLALTA
+321 DNASQASQLAQTA
-334 SQAANQ
+334 SQDANK

-399 VAAEV
+399 VASEV

-428 VKTGTEQVALAGEA
+428 VKTGSEQVALAGEA
-442 MAKIVRDVTNVTDIM
+442 MAKIVRGVTNVTDIM

-513 SIFQLDTANEQLS
+513 SIFQLPTANEPPS
-526 VQTSKTAVQ
+526 VQPLQAPVQ
-535 QKKDTPVAVNKAPAR
+535 QKKDTPVAVNTHASV
-550 TSMDNWET
+550 TSDNWET

>member
-35 LKQLTAELS
+35 LQELTTDLS
-44 LTDIQQEN
+44 LTDIQREN
-52 DEIINGANG
+52 SDIMNDDNG
-61 LYYRVGNTLDR
+61 LYYRVENTLDR
-72 TLDAKRKN
+72 TLDAIRKN
-80 DSATVS
+80 DSAAIS
-86 EELES
+86 EQLES
-91 ATADIS
+91 AAADIG
-97 KLRAGLEK
+97 KLRADLEK
-105 FKTIDHGSLDKAT
+105 FRTGDHGSIDKAT

-128 LFTRAIVPMYDALKA
+128 LLTRAIVPMYDALKA
-143 DRVDEY
+143 GRGDEY
-149 VQLSNQPYRELR
+149 VQLSNQPRRELR
-161 RNFTTAI
+161 RNFTAAI
-168 EQHNTKIDELQREAK
+168 EQYNTEIDKLIRDDK
-183 QRITWWVDTCRN
+183 QQITWWVDTCRN
-195 VLIGALVIGLLIVF
+195 VLIAALVIGLLIVF
-209 LTDRYLVRFLVKPLG
+209 LTDRYLVRYLVKPLEC
-224 RIEEHMQILAAG
+224 IQAHLQILADG
-236 QLQTRM
+236 KLQTRI
-242 MDMGKNCVGKLVP
+242 MDMGKNCAGKLVP
-255 FIQGMQDNWVRTVS
+255 FIQDMQDNWVRTVS

-321 DNASQASQLALTA
+321 DNASQASQLAQTA
-334 SQAANQ
+334 SQAANK

-399 VAAEV
+399 VASEV

-428 VKTGTEQVALAGEA
+428 VKTGSEQVALAGEA

-513 SIFQLDTANEQLS
+513 SIFQLATANEPPS
-526 VQTSKTAVQ
+526 VQPLQAPVQ
-535 QKKDTPVAVNKAPAR
+535 QKKDTPVAVNTHASV
-550 TSMDNWET
+550 TSDNWET

>member
-1 MNLIRDIKIRTMMII
+1 MII

-30 FALHS
+30 FVLHS
-35 LKQLTAELS
+35 LQELATDLS

-52 DEIINGANG
+52 RDIMNDDNG
-61 LYYRVGNTLDR
+61 LYYRVENTLDR
-72 TLDAKRKN
+72 TLDAIRKN
-80 DSATVS
+80 DSAAIS
-86 EELES
+86 EQLES
-91 ATADIS
+91 AAADIG
-97 KLRAGLEK
+97 KLRADLEK
-105 FKTIDHGSLDKAT
+105 FRTGDHGSIDKAT

-128 LFTRAIVPMYDALKA
+128 LLTRAIVPMYDALKA
-143 DRVDEY
+143 GRGDEY
-149 VQLSNQPYRELR
+149 VQLSNQPRRELR
-161 RNFTTAI
+161 RNFTAAI
-168 EQHNTKIDELQREAK
+168 EQYNTEIDKLTRDAK

-195 VLIGALVIGLLIVF
+195 VLIAALVIGLLIVF
-209 LTDRYLVRFLVKPLG
+209 LTDRYLVRYLVKPLEC
-224 RIEEHMQILAAG
+224 IQAHLQILADG
-236 QLQTRM
+236 KLQTRI
-242 MDMGKNCVGKLVP
+242 MDMGKNCAGKLVP
-255 FIQGMQDNWVRTVS
+255 FIQDMQDNWVRTVS

-321 DNASQASQLALTA
+321 DNASQASQLAQTA
-334 SQAANQ
+334 SQAANK

-399 VAAEV
+399 VASEV

-428 VKTGTEQVALAGEA
+428 VKTGSEQVALAGEA
-442 MAKIVRDVTNVTDIM
+442 MAKIVRGVTNVTDIM

-513 SIFQLDTANEQLS
+513 SIFQLPTANEPPS
-526 VQTSKTAVQ
+526 VQPLQAPVQ
-535 QKKDTPVAVNKAPAR
+535 QKKDTPVAVNTHASV
-550 TSMDNWET
+550 TSDNWET